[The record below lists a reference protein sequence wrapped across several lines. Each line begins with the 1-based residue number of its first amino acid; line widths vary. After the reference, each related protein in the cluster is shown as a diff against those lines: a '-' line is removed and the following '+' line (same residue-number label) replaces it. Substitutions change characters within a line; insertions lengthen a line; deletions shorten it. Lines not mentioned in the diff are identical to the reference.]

1 MRQRAGRREYLTAW
15 EGYSDST
22 WEPRSSFVGCDA
34 RRKLDAFL
42 LRARSGHGDRGDDE
56 TSTAAGA
63 EAVGAAFVPMKGGR
77 PRTGVARGQMGR
89 AYPRAPTP
97 PLVALPKAVPL
108 PHARSW
114 VPLNQ
119 NHPVQDQPMS
129 FVPWLGDGELDRE
142 RAAEVAMNP
151 LTRRGAHTAA
161 DASGT
166 TSQGGTSTGAT
177 PPTSTPT
184 VWCPPSV
191 APLPAGRSPLSSL
204 FCRRCFAYDCVL
216 HPPAQA
222 LPRWHYAPICYAQ
235 TARPKGEVLSER
247 PTTAPAPA
255 LAPKGGIDVSAPL
268 ADFVIAANA
277 AVHQHRAL
285 RRGCFMARLYV

>member
-1 MRQRAGRREYLTAW
+1 
-15 EGYSDST
+15 
-22 WEPRSSFVGCDA
+22 
-34 RRKLDAFL
+34 
-42 LRARSGHGDRGDDE
+42 
-56 TSTAAGA
+56 
-63 EAVGAAFVPMKGGR
+63 
-77 PRTGVARGQMGR
+77 
-89 AYPRAPTP
+89 
-97 PLVALPKAVPL
+97 
-108 PHARSW
+108 
-114 VPLNQ
+114 
-119 NHPVQDQPMS
+119 
-129 FVPWLGDGELDRE
+129 
-142 RAAEVAMNP
+142 MNP

-277 AVHQHRAL
+277 AVPTNTERSDVAASWRACTCKLYRPPEPLLDARAQAQASFCNGNIPVASDSGGGTELAAAATGSAGKPLTSLHL
-285 RRGCFMARLYV
+285 RRKRKEHREQYGTMCLHTGSCDTWKPGCVCVAKVNFCEVCAFGRLKPKPSAPTSP